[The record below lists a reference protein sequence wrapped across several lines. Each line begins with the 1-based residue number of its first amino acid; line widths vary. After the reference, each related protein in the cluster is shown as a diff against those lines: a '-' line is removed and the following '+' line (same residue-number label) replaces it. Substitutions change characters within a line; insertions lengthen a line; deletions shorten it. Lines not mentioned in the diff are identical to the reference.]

1 MLLPSQDNLRS
12 WGMQLD
18 ANSVIQQAAI
28 TRLAD
33 ENGARGGGGTV
44 LYTTGAMQT

>member
-33 ENGARGGGGTV
+33 ENGARGGGTV